1 MIEGDMLIALLI
13 GMIITLGIS
22 LYRIGKL
29 LDRIQNGTKIIRINL
44 DRVDDGF
51 DDIIETINRIN
62 AQKSQAQRD
71 YEQKM
76 LTDLI
81 NELNKKEDDNEGRS
95 QTWQC
100 GTGFENL
107 KRKTQKEGII
117 RRAREIEFYEKPT
130 QKRQRL
136 KKQNI
141 KNVRKLQAKNT
152 LRPKPHRRS
161 YK

>member
-1 MIEGDMLIALLI
+1 MKVEVRHGNVEQAL
-13 GMIITLGIS
+13 
-22 LYRIGKL
+22 RI
-29 LDRIQNGTKIIRINL
+29 
-44 DRVDDGF
+44 
-51 DDIIETINRIN
+51 
-62 AQKSQAQRD
+62 
-71 YEQKM
+71 
-76 LTDLI
+76 
-81 NELNKKEDDNEGRS
+81 
-95 QTWQC
+95 
-100 GTGFENL
+100 L

-152 LRPKPHRRS
+152 LRPNPHRRS

>member
-1 MIEGDMLIALLI
+1 MIVGDMLIALLI

-95 QTWQC
+95 
-100 GTGFENL
+100 
-107 KRKTQKEGII
+107 
-117 RRAREIEFYEKPT
+117 
-130 QKRQRL
+130 
-136 KKQNI
+136 
-141 KNVRKLQAKNT
+141 
-152 LRPKPHRRS
+152 
-161 YK
+161 